1 MHTEFI
7 KTHRRYLVF
16 AGTAVL
22 VACSPELS
30 SDKSTAN
37 GAATL
42 SVVLEGGSIYSGADA
57 EPVVADLGLMGDR
70 ISAIGELSNRQ
81 AELRLD
87 VSGLA
92 VVPGFIDIH
101 NHAIRSDPVRS
112 GIFRWPDAENM
123 IRQGITTA
131 IGGPD
136 GGSPLPLAE
145 DFAEL
150 EAAPS
155 TVNFGSF
162 VGHGSV
168 RELIVGKDDRP
179 ATQEEMQGMRDE
191 VEKAMKSGA
200 FGLSSGLLY
209 TPGSFAST
217 EEVIE
222 LARVAG
228 EYGGI
233 YISHM
238 RNEGLGLLDSIR
250 ETIRIGEE
258 GKLPTQITHFKVMG
272 APMWGKSVEAIAIVD
287 AAIARGVD
295 VSADQYPYPASST
308 GLTAVFPRW
317 SLDGDTATR
326 NARIE
331 DPVVREKLKKD
342 IIYRLI
348 NDRGGNDPSKV
359 ALAYC
364 AWDESLNGL
373 NLAEILENQ
382 SRDITIEN
390 AAELVMELQL
400 AGGCIAVYHAMSLED
415 VERIMQHPKT
425 MVASDGGIIVPGFGA
440 PHPRNYGAFA
450 RVLGHY
456 VRERGWLSFRMAIH
470 KMTKMPADRI
480 NLKNRGRI
488 EVGAFAD
495 ITVLDPD
502 AVIDRATF
510 KNPHQYAEGVHHVFV
525 NGQGVLLN
533 GDMTGRRPGR
543 VLRSQ

>member
-1 MHTEFI
+1 M
-7 KTHRRYLVF
+7 L
-16 AGTAVL
+16 L

-30 SDKSTAN
+30 TDTSTAKES
-37 GAATL
+37 ATL
-42 SVVLEGGSIYSGADA
+42 SVVLEGGRVYSGADS
-57 EPVVADLGLMGDR
+57 EPIITDVGLLGDR
-70 ISAIGELSNRQ
+70 ISVIGDLSQRN
-81 AELRLD
+81 AEFRLD
-87 VSGLA
+87 VSKLA

-101 NHAIRSDPVRS
+101 NHAIRDDPVRS

-136 GGSPLPLAE
+136 GGSPLPVAE
-145 DFAEL
+145 DFAAL
-150 EAAPS
+150 EASPS
-155 TVNFGSF
+155 AVNFGTF

-179 ATQEEMQGMRDE
+179 ATEVEMQGMRDE

-222 LARVAG
+222 LAKVAG

-258 GKLPTQITHFKVMG
+258 GDLPTQITHFKVMG
-272 APMWGKSVEAIAIVD
+272 APMWGKSVEAIAMVD

-295 VSADQYPYPASST
+295 VTADQYPYPASST

-317 SLDGDTATR
+317 SLDGDTETR
-326 NARIE
+326 HARIK

-342 IIYRLI
+342 IVYRLI

-364 AWDESLNGL
+364 SWDESLNGL
-373 NLAEILENQ
+373 NLAEVLENQ
-382 SRDITIEN
+382 SRDVTIEN
-390 AAELVMELQL
+390 AAELIMELQL
-400 AGGCIAVYHAMSLED
+400 AGGCNAVYHAMSPQD
-415 VERIMQHPKT
+415 VDRIIQHPKT
-425 MVASDGGIIVPGFGA
+425 MVASDGGIIVPGLGA

-450 RVLGHY
+450 RVLRYY
-456 VRERGWLSFRMAIH
+456 VRDRELLSFPTAIH
-470 KMTKMPADRI
+470 KMTQMPADRI
-480 NLKNRGRI
+480 NLQDRGRI

-495 ITVLDPD
+495 IAVLDPD
-502 AVIDRATF
+502 IIADRATF

-525 NGQGVLLN
+525 NGQDVLLN

-543 VLRSQ
+543 VLRSN

>member
-1 MHTEFI
+1 MTTSI
-7 KTHRRYLVF
+7 KTQQFILIL
-16 AGTAVL
+16 ATASVL
-22 VACSPELS
+22 IGCSPKVS
-30 SDKSTAN
+30 SDSSPTF
-37 GAATL
+37 
-42 SVVLEGGSIYSGADA
+42 SVVLEGGTVYSGADR
-57 EPVVADLGLMGDR
+57 EPLVTDVGLLGDR
-70 ISAIGELSNRQ
+70 INAIGDLSDRE

-101 NHAIRSDPVRS
+101 NHAIRDNPVRS

-136 GGSPLPLAE
+136 GGSPLPIAE
-145 DFAEL
+145 DFAAL

-155 TVNFGSF
+155 TVNFGTF

-168 RELIVGKDDRP
+168 RELVVGKDDRP
-179 ATQEEMQGMRDE
+179 ASEEEMQGMRDE

-209 TPGSFAST
+209 TPGSFSST

-222 LARVAG
+222 LAKVAG
-228 EYGGI
+228 NYGGI

-238 RNEGLGLLDSIR
+238 RNEGLGLFDSIR

-258 GKLPTQITHFKVMG
+258 GNLPTQITHFKVMG
-272 APMWGKSVEAIAIVD
+272 APMWGKSVEAIAMVD

-317 SLDGDTATR
+317 SLDGDTETR

-331 DPVVREKLKKD
+331 DPVLRAKLKKD
-342 IIYRLI
+342 IVYRLI

-359 ALAYC
+359 ALAHC
-364 AWDESLNGL
+364 SWDESLNGL
-373 NLAEILENQ
+373 NLAEVLENQ
-382 SRDITIEN
+382 SRDVTIEN

-400 AGGCIAVYHAMSLED
+400 AGGCNAVYHAMSLED

-440 PHPRNYGAFA
+440 PHPRNYGAFV
-450 RVLGHY
+450 RILGHY
-456 VRERGWLSFRMAIH
+456 VRERHWLSFQTAIH
-470 KMTKMPADRI
+470 KMTQMPADRI
-480 NLKNRGRI
+480 NLNDRGRI
-488 EVGAFAD
+488 EVGAYAD
-495 ITVLDPD
+495 IAVLDPES
-502 AVIDRATF
+502 VTDRATF

-525 NGQGVLLN
+525 NGQSVLLN